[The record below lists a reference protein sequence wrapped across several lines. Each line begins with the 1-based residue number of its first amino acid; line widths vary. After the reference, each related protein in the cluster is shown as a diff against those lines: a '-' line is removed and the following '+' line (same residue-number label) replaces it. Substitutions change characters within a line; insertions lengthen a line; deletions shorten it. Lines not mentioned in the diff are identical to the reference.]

1 MPVLKNAKHEAL
13 AQAYFKDRERVG
25 WKAYKAIYPKSSQRA
40 AETGFSRLLK
50 KAEFAARIA
59 ELDQAVAQ
67 ATVDAKVM
75 DLQEVLAELSKLGR
89 ANMQDFMRVQDSG
102 EPVLDFSALTRD
114 QAAAI
119 SELTVETFMDGAG
132 DDAREVKRVKFR
144 LHDKR
149 GALSELRKHH
159 EPQKHQHEHAGKD
172 GGAIEVAPAGSM
184 DIARRIA
191 FALAKANREKAKTHA
206 KPAAGSTKRSK

>member
-67 ATVDAKVM
+67 ASVDAKVM

-89 ANMQDFMRVQDSG
+89 ANMQDFIVSG
-102 EPVLDFSALTRD
+102 ADTSDVVTALRD
-114 QAAAI
+114 MNREHAAAI
-119 SELTVETFMDGAG
+119 QELTIETYLEGRG
-132 DDAREVKRVKFR
+132 DDAREVKSVKLK

-191 FALAKANREKAKTHA
+191 FALAKARREAAKAAA
-206 KPAAGSTKRSK
+206 KPKE